1 MNIRHSTKY
10 ILNNKTIFIVTL
22 FLVIAVSIM
31 VTSMCI
37 AINRKNIADLKLN
50 TQTYFEPVPT
60 SFEFND
66 LDSMIKDTDDLLYRN
81 GQCYFIPHDL
91 NEKYNC
97 RIVVLVGNFI
107 TESKSRYIWA
117 VSKDNDKFGRE
128 FSNLN
133 DKINYTEIEKLNIPD
148 FDTKDKNFYMAD
160 LNKLTDYK
168 LTADSF
174 FDVISNLSFSEEEI
188 KNKVAEEFL
197 KKFEDKTIRIQY
209 IGNSKINEI
218 RFIVEYVLPYLII
231 IITGIY
237 LSLVI
242 FYKNILYKMR
252 DENIV
257 HIISGATIKD
267 IFLRNSLFITIIM
280 ICNFLFL
287 IWANSFDKSA
297 IASKVI
303 PILCI
308 IEFIVAEIILYIL
321 VKNEKLERY
330 IGGE

>member
-1 MNIRHSTKY
+1 MIIRKA
-10 ILNNKTIFIVTL
+10 IKDIINNKTIFIVTL
-22 FLVIAVSIM
+22 FLVIVVSLM
-31 VTSMCI
+31 VTSMSI
-37 AINRKNIADLKLN
+37 AINSNRNVDLSLDK
-50 TQTYFEPVPT
+50 QIYFEPVPT

-81 GQCYFIPHDL
+81 GQCYFISHDL

-107 TESKSRYIWA
+107 DDSKVRYIWA
-117 VSKDNDKFGRE
+117 VSKNNDKLRKE
-128 FSNLN
+128 AVKVN
-133 DKINYTEIEKLNIPD
+133 DSIDYINIEKLNIPD

-197 KKFEDKTIRIQY
+197 KKFEDKTIRIKY
-209 IGNSKINEI
+209 IENSKENEVS
-218 RFIVEYVLPYLII
+218 FIIIYVIPFLII
-231 IITGIY
+231 VITGIY
-237 LSLVI
+237 ISLII
-242 FYKNILYKMR
+242 FYKNVLYKMR
-252 DENIV
+252 NENIV
-257 HIISGATIKD
+257 HIISGATVKD
-267 IFLRNSLFITIIM
+267 IFLRNSMFIIIIM

-287 IWANSFDKSA
+287 TWANTIDKDA

>member
-1 MNIRHSTKY
+1 MIIRKA
-10 ILNNKTIFIVTL
+10 IKDIINNKTIFIVTL
-22 FLVIAVSIM
+22 FLVIVVSLM
-31 VTSMCI
+31 VTSMSI
-37 AINRKNIADLKLN
+37 AINRNRNVDLSLDK
-50 TQTYFEPVPT
+50 QIYFEPVPT

-81 GQCYFIPHDL
+81 GQCYFISHDL

-107 TESKSRYIWA
+107 DDSKVRYIWA
-117 VSKDNDKFGRE
+117 VSKNNDKLRKE
-128 FSNLN
+128 AVKVN
-133 DKINYTEIEKLNIPD
+133 DSIDYINIEKLNIPD

-197 KKFEDKTIRIQY
+197 KKFEDKTIRIKY
-209 IGNSKINEI
+209 IENSKENEVS
-218 RFIVEYVLPYLII
+218 FIIIYVIPFLII
-231 IITGIY
+231 VITGIY
-237 LSLVI
+237 ISLII
-242 FYKNILYKMR
+242 FYKNVLYKMR
-252 DENIV
+252 NENIV

-267 IFLRNSLFITIIM
+267 IFLRNSLFIIIIM

-287 IWANSFDKSA
+287 TWANTIDKDA

-308 IEFIVAEIILYIL
+308 IEFVFAEIILYVLI
-321 VKNEKLERY
+321 KNENLERY
-330 IGGE
+330 VGGE

>member
-1 MNIRHSTKY
+1 MIIRKA
-10 ILNNKTIFIVTL
+10 IKDIINNKTIFIVTL
-22 FLVIAVSIM
+22 FLVIVVSLM
-31 VTSMCI
+31 VTSMSI
-37 AINRKNIADLKLN
+37 AINRNRNVDLSLDK
-50 TQTYFEPVPT
+50 QIYFEPVPT

-81 GQCYFIPHDL
+81 GQCYFISHDL

-117 VSKDNDKFGRE
+117 VSKNNDKLRKE
-128 FSNLN
+128 AVKVNDSIDYINIENLN
-133 DKINYTEIEKLNIPD
+133 ISD
-148 FDTKDKNFYMAD
+148 FDVLEKNFYIAK

-197 KKFEDKTIRIQY
+197 KKFEDKTIRIKY
-209 IGNSKINEI
+209 IENSKENEVS
-218 RFIVEYVLPYLII
+218 FIIIYVIPFLII
-231 IITGIY
+231 VITGIY
-237 LSLVI
+237 ISLII
-242 FYKNILYKMR
+242 FYKNVLYKMHN
-252 DENIV
+252 ENIV
-257 HIISGATIKD
+257 HIISGATVKD
-267 IFLRNSLFITIIM
+267 IFLRNSMFIIIIM

-287 IWANSFDKSA
+287 TWANTIDKDA